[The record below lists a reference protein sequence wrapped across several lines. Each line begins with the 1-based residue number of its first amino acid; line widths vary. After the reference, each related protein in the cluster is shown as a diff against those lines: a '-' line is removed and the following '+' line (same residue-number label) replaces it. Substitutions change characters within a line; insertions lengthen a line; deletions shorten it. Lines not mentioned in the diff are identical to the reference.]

1 MALTPERLR
10 DALRA
15 VRFPG
20 FNRDIVRLGMVTDLA
35 IEGGTVRVHLRP
47 GTDKP
52 EVLRQLAADVERV
65 LGAEPGVGKVEI
77 RLASEGRGKDPFA
90 ERAALPGVGHVV
102 AVASAKG
109 GVGKS
114 TVAVNLALALARL
127 GRVGLLDADV
137 YGPSLPI
144 MFGTAERPHAT
155 AAKRIQPVERHGIR
169 LISMG
174 FFLDEQ
180 SPVIWRG
187 PLVMGIVRQFLRDV
201 DWGPT
206 DFLVVDLPPG
216 TGDAQLTLVQQVP
229 VTGGV
234 IVTTPQDVA
243 LLDVGRTMA
252 MFAQV
257 STPVLGVVE
266 NMSGYVCPRCG
277 TEDPLFGSGG
287 ADGLAERF
295 RVPLLARIPLVPA
308 VREGGDSGHPIA
320 VAAPA
325 ARSAAACR
333 TRTAPRPGS
342 TCAPR
347 HVAFTPVRCSP
358 PAPRRGSER
367 SKFAGCAAVAFT
379 ALLPLSIWGA
389 LRAGTLPTARTS
401 HTHEKDRCRHRRRG
415 QLRQQPAAGHRVL
428 PRPRPGHRRAPR
440 RPHARR
446 GRRVPRERHRGRV
459 RLRRRRAQG
468 RAAARRGGDGAAQQR
483 AAALSEAAPLVGRRA
498 DGPGA
503 RRHL

>member
-1 MALTPERLR
+1 MALTAERLR
-10 DALRA
+10 DVLRA

-20 FNRDIVRLGMVTDLA
+20 FNRDIVRLGMVTDLT

-65 LGAEPGVGKVEI
+65 LGGEPGVRKVEFHI
-77 RLASEGRGKDPFA
+77 VSEGRGKDPFA
-90 ERAALPGVGHVV
+90 ERAALPGVAHVV

-155 AAKRIQPVERHGIR
+155 AAKRILPIERYGIR

-229 VTGGV
+229 VTGAV

-257 STPVLGVVE
+257 KTPVLGVVE
-266 NMSGYVCPRCG
+266 NMSGYVCSQCG
-277 TEDPLFGSGG
+277 TEDPIFGRGG
-287 ADGLAERF
+287 ADALAERF
-295 RVPLLARIPLVPA
+295 GVPLLARIPLVTA
-308 VREGGDSGHPIA
+308 VREGGDSGHPIV
-320 VAAPA
+320 VAAPEHPVSA
-325 ARSAAACR
+325 LFRVLAERVAAA
-333 TRTAPRPGS
+333 
-342 TCAPR
+342 
-347 HVAFTPVRCSP
+347 
-358 PAPRRGSER
+358 
-367 SKFAGCAAVAFT
+367 AA
-379 ALLPLSIWGA
+379 
-389 LRAGTLPTARTS
+389 
-401 HTHEKDRCRHRRRG
+401 
-415 QLRQQPAAGHRVL
+415 QPAV
-428 PRPRPGHRRAPR
+428 PVPGIHP
-440 RPHARR
+440 
-446 GRRVPRERHRGRV
+446 
-459 RLRRRRAQG
+459 
-468 RAAARRGGDGAAQQR
+468 
-483 AAALSEAAPLVGRRA
+483 
-498 DGPGA
+498 
-503 RRHL
+503 